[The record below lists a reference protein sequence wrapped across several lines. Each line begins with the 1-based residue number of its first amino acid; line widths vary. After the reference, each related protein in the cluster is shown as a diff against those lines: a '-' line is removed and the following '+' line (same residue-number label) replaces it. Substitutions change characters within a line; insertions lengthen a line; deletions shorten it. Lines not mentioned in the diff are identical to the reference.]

1 MNNLRK
7 QRLEVVLLI
16 IVAGALASGLI
27 IYMLG
32 QNANYFYTPSQIARG
47 EAPEGVFLRAGGMVV
62 EGSLVRDMDSLALE
76 FKVTDGS
83 SVLVVQ
89 HTGILPDL
97 FGEGEAAI
105 AAGKV
110 DQNLVLQATEVLAKH
125 DENYMPPE
133 VAESM
138 SEAYLDKRK
147 TAAGI
152 Q

>member
-7 QRLEVVLLI
+7 QRLQVVLLI

-32 QNANYFYTPSQIARG
+32 QNVNYFYTPSQIARG

-76 FKVTDGS
+76 FKVTDGT

-147 TAAGI
+147 TAAGT

>member
-1 MNNLRK
+1 MNSLRK
-7 QRLEVVLLI
+7 QRLQVVVLI
-16 IVAGALASGLI
+16 IMAGIAASGLI

-32 QNANYFYTPSQIARG
+32 QNANYFYTPSQIAKG
-47 EAPEGVFLRAGGMVV
+47 EAPQGVFLRAGGMVV
-62 EGSLVRDMDSLALE
+62 EGSLLRDPNSLAVE
-76 FKVTDGS
+76 FKVTDGNA
-83 SVLVVQ
+83 VLIIQ

-97 FGEGEAAI
+97 FDEGEAAI

-138 SEAYLDKRK
+138 SEAYLNKRK
-147 TAAGI
+147 TEGGSR
-152 Q
+152 

>member
-1 MNNLRK
+1 MNSLRK
-7 QRLEVVLLI
+7 QRLQVVLLI
-16 IVAGALASGLI
+16 ILAGILASGLI
-27 IYMLG
+27 IYMLC
-32 QNANYFYTPSQIARG
+32 QNANYFYTPSQIAQG

-62 EGSLVRDMDSLALE
+62 EGSLLRDPNSLALE
-76 FKVTDGS
+76 FKVTDGNA
-83 SVLVVQ
+83 VLVIQ

-105 AAGKV
+105 AAGRI

-138 SEAYLDKRK
+138 SEAYLSKRK
-147 TAAGI
+147 SEAGSR
-152 Q
+152 